1 MARPLTNS
9 DFDAHERFIIAKL
22 EIYFD
27 GIDSAPLTVNRDEYL
42 IDFTILE
49 ETGAEAEN
57 PVGVISAN
65 ELTFTMYNPDRIFS
79 PTDTESPYYGKI
91 NINVPVKA
99 YVSVEDE
106 VEEAEWL
113 LLGTFYVDTWDTA
126 IGSSVVNVSCTDK
139 LRRILEQ
146 PMPALQVKVN
156 ESYANFF
163 RRIFTSLGVPA
174 SDVVIDSTLDKVLK
188 YSYSNDGQVIDTL
201 QPIAEAAMC
210 YVYMGRDNKIHIVDM
225 MTDEDP
231 VATFADTTQVKT
243 IDIPQSILKT
253 YSTVELVYSMPNI
266 SPDIVVLT
274 MANASLVPGLGH
286 LNRYKVSQGPVFA
299 YKCLSLLNAATSTI
313 QDMHCTSWE
322 VSLDTF
328 NSSYIPETG
337 DIEIIGNV
345 IYANQTIVERQNP
358 DAVAAIGVKPFSIT
372 NLFLQDADYASQYA
386 DVMLNFITVDV
397 PLIDVNARGNPLV
410 LLCDTVLLQD
420 DTHGVIYNTKVV
432 RAEYRYDGG
441 LTCNYT
447 LLNTEVL
454 GGDE

>member
-1 MARPLTNS
+1 MARPLANA
-9 DFDAHERFIIAKL
+9 DFDAQERFIIAKL

-42 IDFTILE
+42 IDFTVLE

-57 PVGVISAN
+57 PVGAISAN
-65 ELTFTMYNPDRIFS
+65 EFTFTMYNPDRIFS
-79 PTDTESPYYGKI
+79 PTNTESPYYGKI

-99 YVSVEDE
+99 YISVEDR

-146 PMPALQVKVN
+146 PMPALQVEIN
-156 ESYANFF
+156 ESYADFF
-163 RRIFTSLGVPA
+163 RRIFTSLEIPT
-174 SDVVIDSTLDKVLK
+174 SDVIIDSTLDKVLK
-188 YSYSNDGQVIDTL
+188 YSYNNDGQVIDTL

-210 YVYMGRDNKIHIVDM
+210 YVYMGRDNKIHVIDM

-231 VATFADTTQVKT
+231 VATFADTNQVKT

-253 YSTVELVYSMPNI
+253 YSTVELIYSMPSI

-274 MANASLVPGLGH
+274 MTDASLVPGLGH
-286 LNRYKVSQGPVFA
+286 LNRYKVSQGPV
-299 YKCLSLLNAATSTI
+299 YTYQYLSLLKAATSTV
-313 QDMHCTSWE
+313 QGMHCNSWE

-328 NSSYIPETG
+328 NSSSTPEAG

-345 IYANQTIVERQNP
+345 IYANQTTIEKQNP
-358 DAVAAIGVKPFSIT
+358 AAVATIGVKPFSIT
-372 NLFLQDADYASQYA
+372 NLFIQDTVYANQYA

-397 PLIDVNARGNPLV
+397 PLIEVEARGNPLV
-410 LLCDTVLLQD
+410 LLGDTVLLQD
-420 DTHGVIYNTKVV
+420 DTHGVVYNTKVV
-432 RAEYRYDGG
+432 RAEYRYDGS
-441 LTCNYT
+441 LTCSYT
-447 LLNTEVL
+447 LLNTEAL
-454 GGDE
+454 GGEV

>member
-27 GIDSAPLTVNRDEYL
+27 GIDSAPLTVSRDKYL
-42 IDFTILE
+42 IDFTLLE

-57 PVGVISAN
+57 PIGAISAN

-79 PTDTESPYYGKI
+79 PTNTESPYYGKI

-99 YVSVEDE
+99 YISVDDE

-126 IGSSVVNVSCTDK
+126 IGSSVVSVSCTDR

-146 PMPALQVKVN
+146 PMPALQVEIN
-156 ESYANFF
+156 ESYADFF
-163 RRIFTSLGVPA
+163 RRIFASLGVPTE
-174 SDVVIDSTLDKVLK
+174 DVVIDSTLDKVLK
-188 YSYSNDGQVIDTL
+188 YSYNNDGQVIDTL

-210 YVYMGRDNKIHIVDM
+210 YVYMGRDDKIHIVDM
-225 MTDEDP
+225 MAEEEP
-231 VATFADTTQVKT
+231 VATFADTNQVKT

-253 YSTVELVYSMPNI
+253 YSTVELIYSMPSI

-274 MANASLVPGLGH
+274 ITDASLVPGLGT
-286 LNRYKVSQGPVFA
+286 LSRYKVSQGPV
-299 YKCLSLLNAATSTI
+299 YVYQYLNLLKATTSTI

-328 NSSYIPETG
+328 NSSSTPETG

-345 IYANQTIVERQNP
+345 IYTNQTTIEKQNP
-358 DAVAAIGVKPFSIT
+358 AAVATLGIKPLSIT
-372 NLFLQDADYASQYA
+372 NMFLQDTAYANQYA

-397 PLIDVNARGNPLV
+397 PLIELEARGNPLV
-410 LLCDTVLLQD
+410 LLGDTILLQD
-420 DTHGVIYNTKVV
+420 DTHDITYTTKVV
-432 RAEYRYDGG
+432 RAEYSYDGS
-441 LTCNYT
+441 LTCSYT
-447 LLNTEVL
+447 LLNAEVL
-454 GGDE
+454 GGES